1 VAKTR
6 DSDMEWRGRSSG
18 ILIAATVWSALLGP
32 WITEVHAGAEGGRI
46 RVEYVAPKDARHQA
60 IYDLLRERHALER
73 LQRLFSPLRL
83 PSELV
88 LQTSECEGIANAWYE
103 RGKVTICYELLNVIQ
118 QPIPK
123 DVTWGGITHGD
134 AVVGQFLYISAH
146 EIGHGLFDLL
156 NVPVFGNEE
165 DAADQLATYFMLRL
179 GKDQA
184 RRLIYGAAYY
194 YRKHLQNPRVT
205 LGLEAFSGAHSKP
218 QQRFFN
224 LLCMGYGAN
233 PAEFAEV
240 VDKGYLPKSRSVSCQ
255 REYRRITAAF
265 QQLILPHV
273 DQSIAKEVLDEEW
286 LDLQPH

>member
-1 VAKTR
+1 MK
-6 DSDMEWRGRSSG
+6 WRWRISA
-18 ILIAATVWSALLGP
+18 ILIAATAWSAVLGL
-32 WITEVHAGAEGGRI
+32 WAAGVCAEADGGRI
-46 RVEYVAPKDARHQA
+46 RVEYVAPGDARHQA
-60 IYDLLRERHALER
+60 VYDLLRERKVLER

-83 PSELV
+83 PSELT
-88 LQTSECEGIANAWYE
+88 LRTTECDGIANAWYE

-118 QPIPK
+118 QPMPK
-123 DVTWGGITHGD
+123 DVTWGGIAQGD

-146 EIGHGLFDLL
+146 EVGHAVFDLL

-165 DAADQLATYFMLRL
+165 DAADQLAVYFMLRL

-265 QQLILPHV
+265 RQLILPHV

-286 LDLQPH
+286 LGSTPH